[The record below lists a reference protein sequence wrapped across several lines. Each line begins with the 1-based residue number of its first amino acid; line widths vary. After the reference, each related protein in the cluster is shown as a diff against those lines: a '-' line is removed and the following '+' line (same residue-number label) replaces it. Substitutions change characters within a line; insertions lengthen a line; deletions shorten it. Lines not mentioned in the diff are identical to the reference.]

1 MNIYTDTNSPFPS
14 QVVSDAEKASLEYGE
29 QVAQAIEQEW
39 FSQGRVSGNRYLTN
53 WNNFHQLRLYA
64 RGEQSIQKYK
74 DELAING
81 DLSYLNLD
89 WKPVPILSKFVDIV
103 VNGISSKSYDIK
115 AYAQDPESI
124 KKRTEYASKI
134 YEDMLSKEYLENL
147 KQTLGLDLYQ
157 SPSKD
162 IIPEN
167 REELELHMQLSYK
180 QSVEIA
186 EEEAISSVFAQNK
199 YDLIRRRLNMDLVT
213 CGIAAAKTSF
223 NVANGVT
230 VDYVDPAYMIY
241 SYTEDPNFEDIYY
254 VGEIKA
260 ITIPEL
266 KKEFPHISEEEL
278 KRIQAQPGNR
288 SYITGWGDYD
298 ANTVQV
304 LYFDYKTYHN
314 QVFKIKQTDQGLIKA
329 IEKPDTFNPEPNENF
344 ERVGRSIEV
353 LYSGAKVLGTNTML
367 KWELAQNMSRP
378 FADTTKVKMNY
389 AICAPRMYKGRIES
403 IVSKCTGFADMIQL
417 THLKLQQV
425 ISRMVPDGVYLDM
438 DGLSEVDLGNGT
450 NYNPAEA
457 LNMYFQTGS
466 IVGRSLTQEGDMNPG
481 KVPIQELQSGSGNA
495 KISSL
500 IQTYQYYLQM
510 IRDVTGL
517 NEARD
522 GSLPD
527 RNTLVGLQKLAAN
540 ASNVATRHIVQS
552 SLFLTLKLAENISL
566 KVADALEFP
575 LTKSSLQNSISTY
588 NIKTLEEV
596 VNLNLHD
603 FGIFLE
609 LEPDEEEKQQ
619 LESNIQIALQAKNI
633 DVEDAIDLRSIKNL
647 KLANQM
653 LKVKRKEKAK
663 QDQAAQQ
670 ANIAAQSQAQAAAAE
685 KTAMA
690 EVQKQQAISGAN
702 VEYEKAKSQ
711 FEIERMQIQAQLK
724 KQEMQMQHQFD
735 MQLKQVEEEQAQLE
749 QNIQVAL
756 QAGGIDLEDAID
768 LRQIRNL
775 KLANQMLKVKRR
787 QKAKQDQANQQA
799 NIQAQAQAQAETAEK
814 TAMAEV
820 QKQQAIS
827 GANVE
832 YEKAKSEFEKDRMQ
846 LQSQLDQQKM
856 MQQHKNDME
865 LKQLE
870 VQQQQ
875 QKEKEIE
882 DRKDK
887 RIKMEGTQQSKMI
900 QQRQTDSPAIDF
912 EAESGLDMSPFM

>member
-1 MNIYTDTNSPFPS
+1 MNIYTNPNSPFPS
-14 QVVSDAEKASLEYGE
+14 QVVSDAEKASLEYGK

-39 FSQGRVSGNRYLTN
+39 FTQGRTSGNRYLTN
-53 WNNFHQLRLYA
+53 WNNFHQLRSYA

-103 VNGISSKSYDIK
+103 VNGISSKTYDIK

-124 KKRTEYASKI
+124 KKRTGYASKI
-134 YEDMLSKEYLENL
+134 YEDMLSKEYLDNL
-147 KQTLGLDLYQ
+147 KNTLGIDLYQ
-157 SPSKD
+157 SPSTD
-162 IIPEN
+162 VIPETT
-167 REELELHMQLSYK
+167 EELELHMQLSYK

-186 EEEAISSVFAQNK
+186 EEEAISSVLAQNK
-199 YDLIRRRLNMDLVT
+199 YDLIRRRLNMDLTV
-213 CGIAAAKTSF
+213 CGIAAAKTNF
-223 NVANGVT
+223 NTAEGIT
-230 VDYVDPAYMIY
+230 VDYVDPAYMVY

-254 VGEIKA
+254 VGELKA
-260 ITIPEL
+260 ITISEL
-266 KKEFPHISEEEL
+266 KKEFPNISEEEL
-278 KRIQAQPGNR
+278 KRIQSMPGNR

-298 ANTVQV
+298 SNTVQV

-314 QVFKIKQTDQGLIKA
+314 QVFKIKQTDQGLMKA
-329 IEKPDTFNPEPNENF
+329 IEKPDTFNPPESDMF
-344 ERVGRSIEV
+344 ERVSRSIEV
-353 LYSGAKVLGTNTML
+353 LYSGAKVLGTDTML
-367 KWELAQNMSRP
+367 KWKLAENMSRP
-378 FADTTKVKMNY
+378 YADTTKVKMNY
-389 AICAPRMYKGRIES
+389 AICAPRIYKGRIES
-403 IVSKCTGFADMIQL
+403 LVSKCTGFADMIQI

-438 DGLSEVDLGNGT
+438 DGLAEVDLGNGT

-500 IQTYQYYLQM
+500 IQTYQYYLQL

-575 LTKSSLQNSISTY
+575 LTRASLQNSISTY

-619 LESNIQIALQAKNI
+619 LEANIQIALQAKNI
-633 DVEDAIDLRSIKNL
+633 DVEDAIDLRGIKNL

-653 LKVKRKEKAK
+653 LKVKRKEKTK
-663 QDQAAQQ
+663 QDQ
-670 ANIAAQSQAQAAAAE
+670 
-685 KTAMA
+685 
-690 EVQKQQAISGAN
+690 
-702 VEYEKAKSQ
+702 
-711 FEIERMQIQAQLK
+711 
-724 KQEMQMQHQFD
+724 
-735 MQLKQVEEEQAQLE
+735 
-749 QNIQVAL
+749 
-756 QAGGIDLEDAID
+756 
-768 LRQIRNL
+768 
-775 KLANQMLKVKRR
+775 LA
-787 QKAKQDQANQQA
+787 QQA
-799 NIQAQAQAQAETAEK
+799 NIQAQAAAQAETAEK

-846 LQSQLDQQKM
+846 LQAQLDQQKM
-856 MQQHKNDME
+856 AQKHQNDME
-865 LKQLE
+865 LARLQE
-870 VQQQQ
+870 QGVTSREQQR
-875 QKEKEIE
+875 EEA
-882 DRKDK
+882 KDK

-912 EAESGLDMSPFM
+912 QAESGLDMSAFM

>member
-1 MNIYTDTNSPFPS
+1 MNIYSNTNSPFPS
-14 QVVSDAEKASLEYGE
+14 QVVSDAEKASLEYGT

-39 FSQGRVSGNRYLTN
+39 FSQGRTSGNRYLTN

-103 VNGISSKSYDIK
+103 VNGISSKTYDIK
-115 AYAQDPESI
+115 AYAQDPSSI

-134 YEDMLSKEYLENL
+134 YEDMLSQEYLDNL
-147 KQTLGLDLYQ
+147 KQTLGIDLYQ
-157 SPSKD
+157 TPSTTVV
-162 IIPEN
+162 PETP
-167 REELELHMQLSYK
+167 EELELHMQLSYK

-186 EEEAISSVFAQNK
+186 EEEAISSVLAQNK
-199 YDLIRRRLNMDLVT
+199 YDLVKRRLNMDLTV
-213 CGIAAAKTSF
+213 CGIAAAKTNF
-223 NVANGVT
+223 NTAEGIT
-230 VDYVDPAYMIY
+230 VDYVDPAYMVY

-254 VGEIKA
+254 VGELKA

-266 KKEFPHISEEEL
+266 KKEFPGITEEEL
-278 KRIQAQPGNR
+278 KRIQAMPGNR

-314 QVFKIKQTDQGLIKA
+314 QVFKIKQTDQGLMKA
-329 IEKPDTFNPEPNENF
+329 IEKPDTFNPPENDNF
-344 ERVGRSIEV
+344 ERVSRSIEV

-367 KWELAQNMSRP
+367 KWELAENMSRP
-378 FADTTKVKMNY
+378 LADTTKVKMNY
-389 AICAPRMYKGRIES
+389 AICAPRIYKGRIES
-403 IVSKCTGFADMIQL
+403 IVSKCIGFADMIQL

-425 ISRMVPDGVYLDM
+425 ISRVVPDGVYLDM
-438 DGLSEVDLGNGT
+438 DGLAEVDLGNGT

-481 KVPIQELQSGSGNA
+481 KVPIQELQSGSGQA
-495 KISSL
+495 KIQAL
-500 IQTYQYYLQM
+500 ISTYQYYLQM

-575 LTKSSLQNSISTY
+575 LTKAALQNSISTF
-588 NIKTLEEV
+588 NIKTLQEI

-619 LESNIQIALQAKNI
+619 LEANIQIALQAKNI
-633 DVEDAIDLRSIKNL
+633 DVEDAIDLRQIKNL

-653 LKVKRKEKAK
+653 LKVKRK
-663 QDQAAQQ
+663 
-670 ANIAAQSQAQAAAAE
+670 
-685 KTAMA
+685 
-690 EVQKQQAISGAN
+690 
-702 VEYEKAKSQ
+702 
-711 FEIERMQIQAQLK
+711 
-724 KQEMQMQHQFD
+724 
-735 MQLKQVEEEQAQLE
+735 
-749 QNIQVAL
+749 
-756 QAGGIDLEDAID
+756 
-768 LRQIRNL
+768 
-775 KLANQMLKVKRR
+775 

-799 NIQAQAQAQAETAEK
+799 NIQAQAAAQAETAEK

-846 LQSQLDQQKM
+846 LQAQLDQQKM
-856 MQQHKNDME
+856 MQQHQNDME
-865 LKQLE
+865 LKKLE
-870 VQQQQ
+870 EQGINKREQQR
-875 QKEKEIE
+875 E
-882 DRKDK
+882 DRKDD
-887 RIKMEGTQQSKMI
+887 RIKIEGTQQSEMI

-912 EAESGLDMSPFM
+912 QAESGLDMSPFI

>member
-1 MNIYTDTNSPFPS
+1 MNIYTNTNSPFPS
-14 QVVSDAEKASLEYGE
+14 QVVSDEVKASLEYGS

-39 FSQGRVSGNRYLTN
+39 FHQGRTSGNRYLTN
-53 WNNFHQLRLYA
+53 WNNFHMLRTYA
-64 RGEQSIQKYK
+64 RGEQSTQKYK

-124 KKRTEYASKI
+124 KKRTGYASKI
-134 YEDMLSKEYLENL
+134 YEDMLSKEYLTNL
-147 KQTLGLDLYQ
+147 KQTLGIDLYQ
-157 SPSKD
+157 APQVDVLPESK
-162 IIPEN
+162 
-167 REELELHMQLSYK
+167 EELELHMQLSYK

-186 EEEAISSVFAQNK
+186 EEEAITSILAQNK
-199 YDLIRRRLNMDLVT
+199 YDLIKRRLNMDLTV
-213 CGIAAAKTSF
+213 CGIAAAKTNF
-223 NVANGVT
+223 NTANGVT
-230 VDYVDPAYMIY
+230 VDYVDPAYMVY

-254 VGEIKA
+254 VGELKA

-266 KKEFPHISEEEL
+266 KKEFPDISKEEL
-278 KRIQAQPGNR
+278 ERIQAMPGNR

-298 ANTVQV
+298 SNTVQV

-314 QVFKIKQTDQGLIKA
+314 QVFKIKQTDQGLMKA
-329 IEKPDTFNPEPNENF
+329 IEKPDTFNPPENDNF
-344 ERVGRSIEV
+344 ERVSRSIEV
-353 LYSGAKVLGTNTML
+353 LYSGAKVLGTDTML
-367 KWELAQNMSRP
+367 KWGLAENMSRP
-378 FADTTKVKMNY
+378 YADTTKVRMNY
-389 AICAPRMYKGRIES
+389 AICSPRIYKGRIES
-403 IVSKCTGFADMIQL
+403 LVSKCTGFADMIQL

-438 DGLSEVDLGNGT
+438 DGLAEVDLGNGT

-466 IVGRSLTQEGDMNPG
+466 IVGRSLTQDGDMNPG

-495 KISSL
+495 KIASL
-500 IQTYQYYLQM
+500 IQTYQYYLQL

-540 ASNVATRHIVQS
+540 ASNVATRHITQG
-552 SLFLTLKLAENISL
+552 SLYLTLKLSENISL

-588 NIKTLEEV
+588 NVKTLNEIT
-596 VNLNLHD
+596 NLNLHD

-609 LEPDEEEKQQ
+609 LEPDEEEQAQ
-619 LESNIQIALQAKNI
+619 LEANIQVALQAGNI
-633 DVEDAIDLRSIKNL
+633 DVEDAIDLRQIKNL

-653 LKVKRKEKAK
+653 LKVKRK
-663 QDQAAQQ
+663 
-670 ANIAAQSQAQAAAAE
+670 
-685 KTAMA
+685 
-690 EVQKQQAISGAN
+690 
-702 VEYEKAKSQ
+702 
-711 FEIERMQIQAQLK
+711 
-724 KQEMQMQHQFD
+724 
-735 MQLKQVEEEQAQLE
+735 
-749 QNIQVAL
+749 
-756 QAGGIDLEDAID
+756 
-768 LRQIRNL
+768 
-775 KLANQMLKVKRR
+775 
-787 QKAKQDQANQQA
+787 QKAKEDQANQQA
-799 NIQAQAQAQAETAEK
+799 NIQAQASAQAETAEK

-846 LQSQLDQQKM
+846 LQAQLDQQKI
-856 MQQHKNDME
+856 MQEHQNAME
-865 LKQLE
+865 LAQLE
-870 VQQQQ
+870 
-875 QKEKEIE
+875 EKSVDTREKQRE
-882 DRKDK
+882 NRKDE

-900 QQRQTDSPAIDF
+900 AQRKNDSDPINF
-912 EAESGLDMSPFM
+912 ELESKLLSTRAPSVD